1 MATQST
7 TRKQREQATRAR
19 QASKL
24 LKKAF
29 DMALDENLPPSIQLN
44 AMKLFLSKVMPD
56 LKAIEHS
63 GNDDAP
69 VLHKIVRE
77 IIAADPKNG
86 GGVSA
91 APDGGKI

>member
-1 MATQST
+1 
-7 TRKQREQATRAR
+7 
-19 QASKL
+19 
-24 LKKAF
+24 
-29 DMALDENLPPSIQLN
+29 MALDENLPPSIQLN

-77 IIAADPKNG
+77 IIAADPKDSG
-86 GGVSA
+86 SIPA
-91 APDGGKI
+91 APETGEI